1 MFSTVCEIKG
11 TINMISVEF
20 NNNSSKSLYVQLYEY
35 LRNEIS
41 DGRIRPGERLPSL
54 RNLAADLGISVTTV
68 KTAYDQLM
76 VEGYVTSMPQ
86 SGFYVAPGVAG
97 STDPAVSSSESDIP
111 QDLGNSPRKK
121 AENNIRDAESADE
134 PGGQSVPVKS
144 LSCDPESFDFVK
156 WKKCMA
162 GVLNETP
169 ELLLT
174 EADRQGE
181 PELRKEIAAYI
192 YKSRGV
198 ICTQE
203 QVVISAGTQQLV
215 SHLAR
220 ILKLMDIGHVSVED
234 PGYIPVRS
242 IFRDWGFSMSC
253 VPVRENG
260 IQIERLPVNIKTAAY
275 VCPQNQFP
283 TGALMPVGRRHQLLD
298 WAKANDSII
307 IEDDYNSELRYTG
320 MPVPALQGLDREGRV
335 VYIGSFTST
344 LFPAIRIS
352 YMVLPPMMVG
362 LYNSIRMKY
371 DQTCSKTEQLTLARF
386 MQSGCYQANLRRV
399 KTLYSRKLSEAL
411 SAIREYGS
419 SGNFLTAENTQ
430 SGISLTLRLDTFN
443 RVLHEGMQGSDRSED
458 IRRELADR
466 LVRKATEEGIKVID
480 IDQLDHD
487 GQIYLAFYYS
497 QIPLK
502 KIREAVRIMTEGFRS
517 AVTKGILSMP
527 SVYEVI
533 RLTDGEPKFLEDHY
547 ERLGR
552 SLAAIGMLTPFTID
566 ELRGSIEDL
575 VQESRIRDHNI
586 RIDVDVSGYASMHL
600 NPTHYPGAEM
610 YRTGVKTGLF
620 KGERANP
627 NIKMM
632 DPKLREATDATIK
645 KDGLYEVLLVDR
657 EGLITEGSRSNVF
670 FIKNG
675 EVFTAPSDKV
685 LLGVTRAKIIELIRD
700 MGTVLHEESVAADN
714 IDEYDA
720 AFLSGT
726 SPAVLPI
733 ARIGNVKYDVDESL
747 LREIMKKYDLL

>member
-1 MFSTVCEIKG
+1 
-11 TINMISVEF
+11 MISLEF
-20 NNNSSKSLYVQLYEY
+20 DNNSSKSLYVQLYEY

-41 DGRIRPGERLPSL
+41 EGRIDPGERLPSL
-54 RNLAADLGISVTTV
+54 RSMAAILGISVTTV
-68 KTAYDQLM
+68 KLAYDQLM
-76 VEGYVTSMPQ
+76 VEGYVISRPQ
-86 SGFYVAPGVAG
+86 SGFYAAQGAGG
-97 STDPAVSSSESDIP
+97 STGPGAVASGSDDPQAFATEAGRETEST
-111 QDLGNSPRKK
+111 G
-121 AENNIRDAESADE
+121 RD
-134 PGGQSVPVKS
+134 K
-144 LSCDPESFDFVK
+144 LSCDPESFDFIK

-162 GVLNETP
+162 AVLNETP

-181 PELRKEIAAYI
+181 PELREQIAAYI

-234 PGYIPVRS
+234 PGYMPVRS

-253 VPVRENG
+253 IPVRENG
-260 IQIERLPVNIKTAAY
+260 INIERLPVNIRTAAY

-283 TGALMPVGRRHQLLD
+283 TGALMPVGRRRQLLD

-320 MPVPALQGLDREGRV
+320 MPVPALQGLDRDGRV

-344 LFPAIRIS
+344 LFPAVRIS
-352 YMVLPPMMVG
+352 YMVLPPVMVG
-362 LYNSIRMKY
+362 LYNSIRMNY

-399 KTLYSRKLSEAL
+399 RTLYSRKLSEAL
-411 SAIREYGS
+411 SVINEYGS

-443 RVLHEGMQGSDRSED
+443 RVLSEGTQGSARVGQ
-458 IRRELADR
+458 IRMELAER
-466 LVRKATEEGIKVID
+466 LISKAADAGIKVRD

-502 KIREAVRIMTEGFRS
+502 KIREAVRIMTEEFRS
-517 AVTKGILSMP
+517 AVTRGILSMP

-533 RLTDGEPKFLEDHY
+533 RLTDGEAKFLEDHY

-552 SLAAIGMLTPFTID
+552 SLAAIGMLTPFTLE
-566 ELRGSIEDL
+566 ELRSSIADL
-575 VQESRIRDHNI
+575 VQESGIRDHNI
-586 RIDVDVSGYASMHL
+586 RVDVDVSGYASMHL
-600 NPTHYPGAEM
+600 NPTHYPDAEM
-610 YRTGVKTGLF
+610 YMTGVKAGLLR
-620 KGERANP
+620 GERANP

-632 DPKLREATDATIK
+632 DTGLRDAADAAMK
-645 KDGLYEVLLVDR
+645 KDELFEVLLVDR
-657 EGLITEGSRSNVF
+657 EGRITEGSRSNVF

-675 EVFTAPSDKV
+675 EVFTAPPDRV
-685 LLGVTRAKIIELIRD
+685 LLGVTRAKIIGIIRD
-700 MGTVLHEESVAADN
+700 TGAALHEECVAADS
-714 IDEYDA
+714 IADFDA
-720 AFLSGT
+720 AFISGT
-726 SPAVLPI
+726 SPAVMPI
-733 ARIGNVKYDVDESL
+733 ARIGDVTYDVNEPL
-747 LREIMKKYDLL
+747 LRRIMHGYDSL

>member
-1 MFSTVCEIKG
+1 M
-11 TINMISVEF
+11 EF
-20 NNNSSKSLYVQLYEY
+20 DNNSSKSLYVQLYEY
-35 LRNEIS
+35 LRDEIS
-41 DGRIRPGERLPSL
+41 EGRISPGERLPSL
-54 RNLAADLGISVTTV
+54 RNMAAILGISVTTV
-68 KTAYDQLM
+68 KIAYDQLM
-76 VEGYVTSMPQ
+76 VEGYVVSRPQ
-86 SGFYVAPGVAG
+86 SGFYAAQGAG
-97 STDPAVSSSESDIP
+97 GSADPDTNTSGSDSFRI
-111 QDLGNSPRKK
+111 LGSDPRTE
-121 AENNIRDAESADE
+121 AENGSRKNKLAEETAGKSAHAR
-134 PGGQSVPVKS
+134 P

-203 QVVISAGTQQLV
+203 QVVFSAGTQQLV

-220 ILKLMDIGHVSVED
+220 ILKLMDIGHISVED
-234 PGYIPVRS
+234 PGYMPVRS

-253 VPVRENG
+253 IPVRENG
-260 IQIERLPVNIKTAAY
+260 IKIERLPVNIRTAVY

-283 TGALMPVGRRHQLLD
+283 TGALMPVGRRRQLLD

-320 MPVPALQGLDREGRV
+320 MPVPALQGLDKDGRV

-344 LFPAIRIS
+344 LFPAVRIS
-352 YMVLPPMMVG
+352 YMVLPPVMVG
-362 LYNSIRMKY
+362 LYNSIRMNY

-419 SGNFLTAENTQ
+419 RGNFLTAENTQ
-430 SGISLTLRLDTFN
+430 SGINLTLMLDTFN
-443 RVLHEGMQGSDRSED
+443 RVLHEGMQGSARTGE
-458 IRRELADR
+458 IRKELAER
-466 LVRKATEEGIKVID
+466 LVRKAADAGIKVVD
-480 IDQLDHD
+480 IEQLDHD
-487 GQIYLAFYYS
+487 GQLYLAFYYS
-497 QIPLK
+497 QIPLRN
-502 KIREAVRIMTEGFRS
+502 IREAVRIMADGFRS
-517 AVTKGILSMP
+517 AVTRGILSMP

-566 ELRGSIEDL
+566 ELRGSIADL
-575 VQESRIRDHNI
+575 VYESGIRDHNI
-586 RIDVDVSGYASMHL
+586 RVEVDVSGHACMHL
-600 NPTHYPGAEM
+600 NPTHYPDAEM
-610 YRTGVKTGLF
+610 YRKGVKVGLF
-620 KGERANP
+620 MGERTNP

-632 DPKLREATDATIK
+632 DPELRDATDEAMK
-645 KDGLYEVLLVDR
+645 RDELYEVLLVDR

-670 FIKNG
+670 FIKKG
-675 EVFTAPSDKV
+675 EVFTAPPDKV

-700 MGTVLHEESVAADN
+700 TGAALHEESVPADS
-714 IDEYDA
+714 IAEFDA
-720 AFLSGT
+720 AFISGT
-726 SPAVLPI
+726 SPAVMPV
-733 ARIGNVKYDVDESL
+733 ASIGDVTYDVDEPL
-747 LREIMKKYDLL
+747 LREIMNKYDLL

>member
-1 MFSTVCEIKG
+1 MQHNSGSKRT
-11 TINMISVEF
+11 NDMISLEF
-20 NNNSSKSLYVQLYEY
+20 DSNSSKNLYVQLYEY

-41 DGRIRPGERLPSL
+41 EGRISPGERLPSL
-54 RNLAADLGISVTTV
+54 RNMAAVLGVSVTTV
-68 KTAYDQLM
+68 KIAYDQLM
-76 VEGYVTSMPQ
+76 VEGYVVSRPQ
-86 SGFYVAPGVAG
+86 SGFYAAQGAG
-97 STDPAVSSSESDIP
+97 GNTYPCREDESGGRTAGQTEENAGKPAHMKP
-111 QDLGNSPRKK
+111 
-121 AENNIRDAESADE
+121 
-134 PGGQSVPVKS
+134 

-181 PELRKEIAAYI
+181 PELREEIAGYI

-215 SHLAR
+215 NHLAR
-220 ILKLMDIGHVSVED
+220 ILKLMGIGHVSVED
-234 PGYIPVRS
+234 PGYMPVRS
-242 IFRDWGFSMSC
+242 IFGDWGFSMSC
-253 VPVRENG
+253 IPVRENG
-260 IQIERLPVNIKTAAY
+260 IDIERLPVNIRTAVY

-283 TGALMPVGRRHQLLD
+283 TGTLMPVGRRRQLLD
-298 WAKANDSII
+298 WAEANDSII

-320 MPVPALQGLDREGRV
+320 MPVPALQGLDRDGRV

-344 LFPAIRIS
+344 LFPAVRIS
-352 YMVLPPMMVG
+352 YMVLPPVMVG
-362 LYNSIRMKY
+362 LYNSIMMNY

-386 MQSGCYQANLRRV
+386 MHSGCYQANLRRV

-430 SGISLTLRLDTFN
+430 SGITLTLRLDTFN
-443 RVLHEGMQGSDRSED
+443 RVLHEGTQGNARVEK
-458 IRRELADR
+458 IRKELAER
-466 LVRKATEEGIKVID
+466 LTQKAADAGIKFRD

-497 QIPLK
+497 RIPLE
-502 KIREAVRIMTEGFRS
+502 KIREAVSIMTDGFRS
-517 AVTKGILSMP
+517 EVTRGILSMP

-533 RLTDGEPKFLEDHY
+533 RLTDGEPKFLADHY

-552 SLAAIGMLTPFTID
+552 SLAAIGMITPFTLE
-566 ELRGSIEDL
+566 ELRVSIADL
-575 VQESRIRDHNI
+575 VHESGIRDHNI
-586 RIDVDVSGYASMHL
+586 RVEVDVSGYASMHL
-600 NPTHYPGAEM
+600 NPTHYPEPEM
-610 YRTGVKTGLF
+610 YRTGVKAGLLR
-620 KGERANP
+620 GERTNP

-632 DPKLREATDATIK
+632 DIKLRDAADEAMK
-645 KDGLYEVLLVDR
+645 RDGLYEVLLVDS

-675 EVFTAPSDKV
+675 EVFTAPPEKV
-685 LLGVTRAKIIELIRD
+685 LLGVTRAKIIEVIRD
-700 MGTVLHEESVAADN
+700 MGTVLHEECVAEDSIAGF
-714 IDEYDA
+714 DA
-720 AFLSGT
+720 VFISGT
-726 SPAVLPI
+726 SPAVLPVS
-733 ARIGNVKYDVDESL
+733 RIGDVRYDVDDPL
-747 LREIMKKYDLL
+747 LREIMDRYGCLQA

>member
-1 MFSTVCEIKG
+1 
-11 TINMISVEF
+11 MISLEF
-20 NNNSSKSLYVQLYEY
+20 DNNSAKSLYVQLYEY
-35 LRNEIS
+35 LRKEIS
-41 DGRIRPGERLPSL
+41 EGRIRPGERLPSL
-54 RNLAADLGISVTTV
+54 RNMAAMLGISVTTV
-68 KTAYDQLM
+68 KIAYDQLM
-76 VEGYVTSMPQ
+76 VEGYVVSRPQ
-86 SGFYVAPGVAG
+86 SGFYVAQGAG
-97 STDPAVSSSESDIP
+97 GSNGTDISVSGSGNALDI
-111 QDLGNSPRKK
+111 GNDPRKE
-121 AENNIRDAESADE
+121 AENGSREVRPAEETA
-134 PGGQSVPVKS
+134 GQSARAKS

-198 ICTQE
+198 VCTQD

-234 PGYIPVRS
+234 PGYMPVRS

-253 VPVRENG
+253 IPVRENG
-260 IQIERLPVNIKTAAY
+260 IMIERLPVNIRTAVY

-283 TGALMPVGRRHQLLD
+283 TGALMPVGRRRQLLD

-320 MPVPALQGLDREGRV
+320 MPVPALQGLDRDGRV

-344 LFPAIRIS
+344 LFPAVRIS
-352 YMVLPPMMVG
+352 YMVLPPVMVG
-362 LYNSIRMKY
+362 LYNGIRMNY

-430 SGISLTLRLDTFN
+430 SGINLTLRLDTFN
-443 RVLHEGMQGSDRSED
+443 RVLHEGTQGSDRTEE

-466 LVRKATEEGIKVID
+466 LVRKAADEGIKVMD
-480 IDQLDHD
+480 IEQLDHD
-487 GQIYLAFYYS
+487 GQLYLAFYYS
-497 QIPLK
+497 QIPLE
-502 KIREAVRIMTEGFRS
+502 KIREAVRIMTDGFRS

-552 SLAAIGMLTPFTID
+552 SLAAIGMLTPFTLE
-566 ELRGSIEDL
+566 ELRGSIADL
-575 VQESRIRDHNI
+575 VRESGIRDHNI
-586 RIDVDVSGYASMHL
+586 RVDVDVSGHASMRL
-600 NPTHYPGAEM
+600 NPTHYPDAEM
-610 YRTGVKTGLF
+610 YRTGAKAGLF
-620 KGERANP
+620 RGERTNP

-632 DPKLREATDATIK
+632 EPELRDATDAVIK
-645 KDGLYEVLLVDR
+645 RDDLYEVLLVDR

-675 EVFTAPSDKV
+675 EVYTAPSDKV

-700 MGTVLHEESVAADN
+700 MGAVLHEESVAADS
-714 IDEYDA
+714 IAGFDA
-720 AFLSGT
+720 AFISGT
-726 SPAVLPI
+726 SPAVMPV
-733 ARIGNVKYDVDESL
+733 ARIGDAAYNVDEPL
-747 LREIMKKYDLL
+747 LREIMKKYDSL

>member
-1 MFSTVCEIKG
+1 
-11 TINMISVEF
+11 MISLEF
-20 NNNSSKSLYVQLYEY
+20 DNNSAKSLYVQLYEY

-41 DGRIRPGERLPSL
+41 EGRIRPGERLPSL
-54 RNLAADLGISVTTV
+54 RNMASMLGISVTTV
-68 KTAYDQLM
+68 KIAYDQLM
-76 VEGYVTSMPQ
+76 VEGYVVSRPQ
-86 SGFYVAPGVAG
+86 SGFYAVQGAGG
-97 STDPAVSSSESDIP
+97 STGTDISASCS
-111 QDLGNSPRKK
+111 GNSRDETENGSREVRP
-121 AENNIRDAESADE
+121 AEETE
-134 PGGQSVPVKS
+134 GQSARAKS

-198 ICTQE
+198 VCTQD

-234 PGYIPVRS
+234 PGYMPVRS

-253 VPVRENG
+253 IPVRENG
-260 IQIERLPVNIKTAAY
+260 IMIERLPVNIRTAVY

-283 TGALMPVGRRHQLLD
+283 TGALMPVGRRRQLLD

-320 MPVPALQGLDREGRV
+320 MPVPALQGLDRDGRV

-344 LFPAIRIS
+344 LFPAVRIS
-352 YMVLPPMMVG
+352 YMVLPPVMVG
-362 LYNSIRMKY
+362 LYNSIRMNY

-430 SGISLTLRLDTFN
+430 SGINLTLRLDTFS
-443 RVLHEGMQGSDRSED
+443 RVLHEGTQGSVRTEE

-466 LVRKATEEGIKVID
+466 LVRKAADEGIKVID
-480 IDQLDHD
+480 IEQLDHD
-487 GQIYLAFYYS
+487 GQLYLTFYYS
-497 QIPLK
+497 QIPLG
-502 KIREAVRIMTEGFRS
+502 KIREAVRIMTDGFRS

-547 ERLGR
+547 ERLSR
-552 SLAAIGMLTPFTID
+552 SLAAVGMLTPFTLE
-566 ELRGSIEDL
+566 ELRGSIADL
-575 VQESRIRDHNI
+575 VRESGIRDHNI
-586 RIDVDVSGYASMHL
+586 RVDVDVSGHASMRL
-600 NPTHYPGAEM
+600 NPTHYPDAEM
-610 YRTGVKTGLF
+610 YGTGVKTGLF
-620 KGERANP
+620 RGERTNP

-632 DPKLREATDATIK
+632 EPELRDATDAVIK
-645 KDGLYEVLLVDR
+645 RDDLYEVLLVDR
-657 EGLITEGSRSNVF
+657 EGMITEGSRSNVF

-675 EVFTAPSDKV
+675 EVYTAPPDKV

-700 MGTVLHEESVAADN
+700 MGAVLHEKSVAADS
-714 IDEYDA
+714 IAGFDA
-720 AFLSGT
+720 AFISGT
-726 SPAVLPI
+726 SPAVMPV
-733 ARIGNVKYDVDESL
+733 ARIGEVAYDVGEPL
-747 LREIMKKYDLL
+747 LREIMKRYDSL

>member
-1 MFSTVCEIKG
+1 MCSTIHVLRVAV
-11 TINMISVEF
+11 NMISLEF
-20 NNNSSKSLYVQLYEY
+20 DNNSSKSLYVQLYEY

-41 DGRIRPGERLPSL
+41 EGRIRPGERLPSL
-54 RNLAADLGISVTTV
+54 RNMAAILGVSVTTV
-68 KTAYDQLM
+68 KIAYDQLM
-76 VEGYVTSMPQ
+76 VEGYVVSRPQ
-86 SGFYVAPGVAG
+86 SGFYAAQGAVG
-97 STDPAVSSSESDIP
+97 STDPCTGATGSGDFREFGKDTHKEEEKYSRNVKPAGEVAGITTHS
-111 QDLGNSPRKK
+111 
-121 AENNIRDAESADE
+121 
-134 PGGQSVPVKS
+134 KS

-174 EADRQGE
+174 EADKQGE

-198 ICTQE
+198 VCTQE

-234 PGYIPVRS
+234 PGYMPVRS

-253 VPVRENG
+253 VPVKENG
-260 IQIERLPVNIKTAAY
+260 IKIERLPVNIRTAVY

-283 TGALMPVGRRHQLLD
+283 TGALMPVGRRRQLLD

-320 MPVPALQGLDREGRV
+320 LPVPALQGLDRDGRV

-344 LFPAIRIS
+344 LFPAVRIS
-352 YMVLPPMMVG
+352 YMVLPPVMVG
-362 LYNSIRMKY
+362 LYNSIRMNY

-386 MQSGCYQANLRRV
+386 MHDGCYQTNLRRV

-430 SGISLTLRLDTFN
+430 SGINLTLRLDTFN
-443 RVLHEGMQGSDRSED
+443 RVLHEGMQGSARVEE
-458 IRRELADR
+458 IRRELAER
-466 LVRKATEEGIKVID
+466 LVRKAADAGIKVRD

-502 KIREAVRIMTEGFRS
+502 KIREAVRIMTDGFRS

-552 SLAAIGMLTPFTID
+552 SLTAIGMLTPFTID
-566 ELRGSIEDL
+566 ELRDSIADL
-575 VQESRIRDHNI
+575 VQESGIRDHNI
-586 RIDVDVSGYASMHL
+586 RVEVDVSGYASMHL
-600 NPTHYPGAEM
+600 NPTHYPDAEM
-610 YRTGVKTGLF
+610 YRTGVKAGLF
-620 KGERANP
+620 KGERTNP

-632 DPKLREATDATIK
+632 DPELRDATDAVMK
-645 KDGLYEVLLVDR
+645 KDGLYEVLLVNR

-675 EVFTAPSDKV
+675 EVFTSPADKV

-700 MGTVLHEESVAADN
+700 MGAVLHEESVAADG
-714 IDEYDA
+714 IEEYDA
-720 AFLSGT
+720 AFISGT
-726 SPAVLPI
+726 SPAVIPI
-733 ARIGNVKYDVDESL
+733 ARIGNVTFDVDEPM
-747 LREIMKKYDLL
+747 LREIMKKYDSQ

>member
-1 MFSTVCEIKG
+1 
-11 TINMISVEF
+11 MISVEF
-20 NNNSSKSLYVQLYEY
+20 DNNSSKSLYVQLYEY

-41 DGRIRPGERLPSL
+41 EGRIHPCEKLPSL
-54 RNLAADLGISVTTV
+54 RNMASILGISVTTV
-68 KTAYDQLM
+68 KIAYDQLI
-76 VEGYVTSMPQ
+76 VEGYVVSKPQ
-86 SGFYVAPGVAG
+86 SGYYAAQGAGG
-97 STDPAVSSSESDIP
+97 STA
-111 QDLGNSPRKK
+111 
-121 AENNIRDAESADE
+121 ADE
-134 PGGQSVPVKS
+134 NSGSDNSHAFGNKLCKEAGNEIREARPAEETAGQSVHAKP

-215 SHLAR
+215 SHIAR

-234 PGYIPVRS
+234 PGYMPVRS

-253 VPVRENG
+253 IPVRENG
-260 IQIERLPVNIKTAAY
+260 IILERLPVNIRTAVY

-283 TGALMPVGRRHQLLD
+283 TGALMPVVRRRQLLD

-320 MPVPALQGLDREGRV
+320 MPVPALQGLDRDGRV

-344 LFPAIRIS
+344 LFPAVRIS
-352 YMVLPPMMVG
+352 YMVLPPVMVG
-362 LYNSIRMKY
+362 LYNSIRMNY

-386 MQSGCYQANLRRV
+386 MKDGCYQSNLRRV

-419 SGNFLTAENTQ
+419 SGNFLIAENTQ

-443 RVLHEGMQGSDRSED
+443 RVLHEGMQGSARAGE
-458 IRRELADR
+458 IRKELAER
-466 LVRKATEEGIKVID
+466 LIRKAADAGIKVRD

-497 QIPLK
+497 QIPLE
-502 KIREAVRIMTEGFRS
+502 KIREAVRIMTDGFRS
-517 AVTKGILSMP
+517 AVTRGILSMP

-566 ELRGSIEDL
+566 ELRGSIADL
-575 VQESRIRDHNI
+575 VQESGIRDHNI
-586 RIDVDVSGYASMHL
+586 RVEVDVSGYASMHL
-600 NPTHYPGAEM
+600 NPTHYPDSEM
-610 YRTGVKTGLF
+610 YRTGVKAGLF
-620 KGERANP
+620 RGERTNP
-627 NIKMM
+627 NVKMM
-632 DPKLREATDATIK
+632 DLKLRDATDAAMK
-645 KDGLYEVLLVDR
+645 RDGLYEVLLVDR
-657 EGLITEGSRSNVF
+657 EGFITEGSRSNVF

-675 EVFTAPSDKV
+675 EVFTAPPDKV
-685 LLGVTRAKIIELIRD
+685 LLGVTRAKIIELIRG
-700 MGTVLHEESVAADN
+700 MGVVLQEESVAVDSISA
-714 IDEYDA
+714 YDA
-720 AFLSGT
+720 AFISGT
-726 SPAVLPI
+726 SPAVMPI
-733 ARIGNVKYDVDESL
+733 ACIGDVTYDVNDPL
-747 LREIMKKYDLL
+747 LREIMNKYDML

>member
-1 MFSTVCEIKG
+1 MG
-11 TINMISVEF
+11 TINMISLEF
-20 NNNSSKSLYVQLYEY
+20 DNNSSKSLYVQLYEY

-41 DGRIRPGERLPSL
+41 EGRISPGERLPSL
-54 RNLAADLGISVTTV
+54 RNMAAVLGISVTTV
-68 KTAYDQLM
+68 KIAYDQLM
-76 VEGYVTSMPQ
+76 VEGYVVSRPQ
-86 SGFYVAPGVAG
+86 SGFYAMQGAGGNTVPYSDASAP
-97 STDPAVSSSESDIP
+97 DDRQVS
-111 QDLGNSPRKK
+111 GNDPRKDEK
-121 AENNIRDAESADE
+121 SLSRAAGRQEDAS
-134 PGGQSVPVKS
+134 GQSAHVRK

-181 PELRKEIAAYI
+181 PELREEIAAYI

-203 QVVISAGTQQLV
+203 QVVVSAGTQQLV

-220 ILKLMDIGHVSVED
+220 ILKLMGIGHVSVED
-234 PGYIPVRS
+234 PGYMPVRS

-253 VPVRENG
+253 IPVREDG
-260 IQIERLPVNIKTAAY
+260 IKIEKLPANIRTAVY

-283 TGALMPVGRRHQLLD
+283 TGALMPVGRRRQLLD

-320 MPVPALQGLDREGRV
+320 MPVPALQGLDRDGRV

-344 LFPAIRIS
+344 LFPAVRIS
-352 YMVLPPMMVG
+352 YMVLPSVMVG
-362 LYNSIRMKY
+362 LYSSIRLNY

-386 MQSGCYQANLRRV
+386 MHSGCYQANLRRV
-399 KTLYSRKLSEAL
+399 KSLYSRKLSEAL

-419 SGNFLTAENTQ
+419 SGNFLAAENTQ

-443 RVLHEGMQGSDRSED
+443 RVLHEGTQGSSRVED
-458 IRRELADR
+458 TRKELAGR
-466 LVRKATEEGIKVID
+466 LTGKAAEAGIKVRD

-497 QIPLK
+497 QIPLES
-502 KIREAVRIMTEGFRS
+502 IRDAVKTMTDGFRS
-517 AVTKGILSMP
+517 EVTRGILSMP

-552 SLAAIGMLTPFTID
+552 SLAAIGMLTPFTIED
-566 ELRGSIEDL
+566 LRGSIADL
-575 VQESRIRDHNI
+575 VRESGIRDHNI
-586 RIDVDVSGYASMHL
+586 RVEVDVSGYSSMHL
-600 NPTHYPGAEM
+600 NPTHYPGVEM
-610 YRTGVKTGLF
+610 YRTGVKTGLLR
-620 KGERANP
+620 GERTNP

-632 DPKLREATDATIK
+632 DLKLRDAADEAMK
-645 KDGLYEVLLVDR
+645 KYGLYEVLLVNND
-657 EGLITEGSRSNVF
+657 GLITEGSRSNVF
-670 FIKNG
+670 FIKSG
-675 EVFTAPSDKV
+675 EVFTAPPEKV
-685 LLGVTRAKIIELIRD
+685 LLGVTRAKIIGLIRD
-700 MGTVLHEESVAADN
+700 MGAVLHEECVSADSLP
-714 IDEYDA
+714 EFDA
-720 AFLSGT
+720 AFISGT
-726 SPAVLPI
+726 SPAVMPVS
-733 ARIGNVKYDVDESL
+733 RIGDISYNVDEPL
-747 LREIMKKYDLL
+747 LREIMDRYDSL

>member
-1 MFSTVCEIKG
+1 
-11 TINMISVEF
+11 MISMEF

-35 LRNEIS
+35 LRNEIAE
-41 DGRIRPGERLPSL
+41 GRIRPGERLPSL
-54 RNLAADLGISVTTV
+54 RNMAAILGISVTTV
-68 KTAYDQLM
+68 KIAYDQLM
-76 VEGYVTSMPQ
+76 VEGYVISRPQ
-86 SGFYVAPGVAG
+86 SGFYAAQGAVGSAG
-97 STDPAVSSSESDIP
+97 PDRSAFESDNSRN
-111 QDLGNSPRKK
+111 LGGDKSKESEKGSRDTKP
-121 AENNIRDAESADE
+121 AEETTGLSAHA
-134 PGGQSVPVKS
+134 QS

-162 GVLNETP
+162 SVLNETP

-181 PELRKEIAAYI
+181 PELREEIAAYI

-234 PGYIPVRS
+234 PGYMPVRS
-242 IFRDWGFSMSC
+242 IFRDWGFSMSSI
-253 VPVRENG
+253 PVRENG
-260 IQIERLPVNIKTAAY
+260 IMIERLPVNVRTAVY

-283 TGALMPVGRRHQLLD
+283 TGALMPVGRRRQLLD

-320 MPVPALQGLDREGRV
+320 MPVPALQGLDRDGRV

-344 LFPAIRIS
+344 LFPAVRIS
-352 YMVLPPMMVG
+352 YMVLPPVMVG
-362 LYNSIRMKY
+362 LYNSIRMNY

-386 MQSGCYQANLRRV
+386 MNSGCYQANLRRV

-430 SGISLTLRLDTFN
+430 SGIKLTLRLDTFN
-443 RVLHEGMQGSDRSED
+443 RVIHEGMQGSARVEET
-458 IRRELADR
+458 RKELAER
-466 LVRKATEEGIKVID
+466 LIRKAADAGIKVRD

-497 QIPLK
+497 QIPLG
-502 KIREAVRIMTEGFRS
+502 KIREAVRIMTDGFRS
-517 AVTKGILSMP
+517 AVTRGILSMP

-552 SLAAIGMLTPFTID
+552 SLAAIGMLTPFTIE

-575 VQESRIRDHNI
+575 VRESGIRDHNI
-586 RIDVDVSGYASMHL
+586 RVEVDVSGYASMHL
-600 NPTHYPGAEM
+600 NPTHYPDAEM

-620 KGERANP
+620 RGERTNP

-632 DPKLREATDATIK
+632 DLKLRDATDAAMK
-645 KDGLYEVLLVDR
+645 RDGLYEVLLVDR
-657 EGLITEGSRSNVF
+657 EGSITEGSRSNVF

-675 EVFTAPSDKV
+675 EVFTAPPDKV

-700 MGTVLHEESVAADN
+700 MGVDLKEESVAADS
-714 IDEYDA
+714 IAAFDA
-720 AFLSGT
+720 AFISGT
-726 SPAVLPI
+726 SPAVMPI
-733 ARIGNVKYDVDESL
+733 ACIGDVTYDVSDPL
-747 LREIMKKYDLL
+747 LREIMNKYDAL

>member
-1 MFSTVCEIKG
+1 
-11 TINMISVEF
+11 MISMEF
-20 NNNSSKSLYVQLYEY
+20 DNNSSKSLYVQLYEY
-35 LRNEIS
+35 LRNEIAE
-41 DGRIRPGERLPSL
+41 GRIRPGERLPSL
-54 RNLAADLGISVTTV
+54 RNMAAILGISVTTV
-68 KTAYDQLM
+68 KIAYDQLM
-76 VEGYVTSMPQ
+76 VEGYVISRPQ
-86 SGFYVAPGVAG
+86 SGFYAAQGAVGSAG
-97 STDPAVSSSESDIP
+97 PDRSAFESDNSRN
-111 QDLGNSPRKK
+111 LGGDKSKESEKGSRDTKP
-121 AENNIRDAESADE
+121 AEETTGLSAHA
-134 PGGQSVPVKS
+134 QS

-162 GVLNETP
+162 SVLNETP

-234 PGYIPVRS
+234 PGYMPVRS

-253 VPVRENG
+253 IPVRENG
-260 IQIERLPVNIKTAAY
+260 IMIERLPVNIRTAVY

-283 TGALMPVGRRHQLLD
+283 TGALMPVGRRRQLLD

-320 MPVPALQGLDREGRV
+320 MPVPALQGLDRDGRV

-344 LFPAIRIS
+344 LFPAVRIS
-352 YMVLPPMMVG
+352 YMVLPPVMVS
-362 LYNSIRMKY
+362 LYNSIRMNY

-386 MQSGCYQANLRRV
+386 MKSGCYQANLRRV

-419 SGNFLTAENTQ
+419 SGNFLTAENTK
-430 SGISLTLRLDTFN
+430 SGINLTLRLDTFN
-443 RVLHEGMQGSDRSED
+443 RVLHEGMQGSARVEE
-458 IRRELADR
+458 IRKELAER
-466 LVRKATEEGIKVID
+466 LIRKAADAGIKVRD

-497 QIPLK
+497 QIPLG
-502 KIREAVRIMTEGFRS
+502 KIREAVRIMTDGFRS
-517 AVTKGILSMP
+517 AVTRGILSMP

-552 SLAAIGMLTPFTID
+552 SLAAIGMLTPFTIE
-566 ELRGSIEDL
+566 ELRGSIEGL
-575 VQESRIRDHNI
+575 VQESGIRDHNI
-586 RIDVDVSGYASMHL
+586 RVEVDVSGYASMHL
-600 NPTHYPGAEM
+600 NPTHYPDAEM

-620 KGERANP
+620 RGERTNP

-632 DPKLREATDATIK
+632 DLKLRDATDAAMK
-645 KDGLYEVLLVDR
+645 RDGLYEVLLVDR
-657 EGLITEGSRSNVF
+657 EGSITEGSRSNVF

-675 EVFTAPSDKV
+675 EVFTAPPDKV

-700 MGTVLHEESVAADN
+700 MGVGLKEESVAADS
-714 IDEYDA
+714 IATFDA
-720 AFLSGT
+720 AFISGT
-726 SPAVLPI
+726 SPAVMPI
-733 ARIGNVKYDVDESL
+733 ACIGDIKYDVSNPL
-747 LREIMKKYDLL
+747 LREIMNKYDAL